1 MIAVKTAPGRQTE
14 NTKDNLRSVKF
25 RDGSRSYHMPPYS
38 SGMVGGASDMRSLL
52 IATLI
57 IALVPDLAFAQRV
70 TSARP
75 SLAAGGSSSSRDAS
89 DSPGPL
95 WTRRSSVERPVP
107 AQPKAAA
114 IVTRT
119 EAIKADTVQDEDKL
133 LDKKIRSICRG
144 C

>member
-1 MIAVKTAPGRQTE
+1 MTAPGRQTE

-38 SGMVGGASDMRSLL
+38 SGMVGKRASVMRSLL

-57 IALVPDLAFAQRV
+57 TALVPDLAFAQRV
-70 TSARP
+70 TGARP
-75 SLAAGGSSSSRDAS
+75 SLAAGGSSSARDAS

-107 AQPKAAA
+107 AVQRKAAA
-114 IVTRT
+114 IVNKT
-119 EAIKADTVQDEDKL
+119 EAIKADTSHDEDKL

>member
-1 MIAVKTAPGRQTE
+1 VLTARGKQTE

-38 SGMVGGASDMRSLL
+38 SGMVGERASVMRSLL

-57 IALVPDLAFAQRV
+57 TALVPDLAFAQRV
-70 TSARP
+70 TGARP

-107 AQPKAAA
+107 AVQPKAAA